1 MPDDDVQRR
10 LRSAREAL
18 AAAMDDAKDR
28 GDSPAR
34 VRPGISFPEK
44 KENERAHET
53 PAARKRA
60 AGGADPQPLG
70 EAIRKLLAD
79 RGWQQQAAVSSALG
93 RWDQIVGPEVAA
105 HATPGEL
112 TDGELVVIADSTAW
126 ATQLRLLAAT
136 LVRKLNAEL
145 GDNTVRR
152 VKVRGPTGPPAQPG
166 ALRVRGGRGPRDTYG

>member
-1 MPDDDVQRR
+1 VSDDDVQRR

-18 AAAMDDAKDR
+18 ADAMADAKER
-28 GDSPAR
+28 GDAPAPLR
-34 VRPGISFPEK
+34 QK
-44 KENERAHET
+44 NQRASIRREEP
-53 PAARKRA
+53 PAARNRA
-60 AGGADPQPLG
+60 ASAADPQPLG

-93 RWDQIVGPEVAA
+93 RWEQIVGPEVAA

-152 VKVRGPTGPPAQPG
+152 VKVRGPTGPPGQPG
-166 ALRVRGGRGPRDTYG
+166 GLRVRGGRGPRDTYG

>member
-1 MPDDDVQRR
+1 VPDDEVQRR
-10 LRSAREAL
+10 IRSAREAL
-18 AAAMDDAKDR
+18 AEAIADARER
-28 GDSPAR
+28 GDGAGPLR
-34 VRPGISFPEK
+34 K
-44 KENERAHET
+44 KEEGTHIRKGPP
-53 PAARKRA
+53 PAARNRA
-60 AGGADPQPLG
+60 ASGADPQTLG

-79 RGWQQQAAVSSALG
+79 RGWEQQAAVSSALG
-93 RWDQIVGPEVAA
+93 RWEQIVGADVAA

-152 VKVRGPTGPPAQPG
+152 VKVRGPTGPPGQPG
-166 ALRVRGGRGPRDTYG
+166 GLRVRGGRGPRDTYG